1 MNIHGYSISRVN
13 GPGNR
18 FTLWTQGCSKGC
30 VNCFNPETWNNRD
43 NIILSPLE
51 IFEHIKDFELDGVTI
66 TGGDPFE
73 QEDELLELLILIDG
87 LNLSKGVIVFS
98 GFTYDEIRDNI
109 TKLKIELDRIN
120 TEISSKDD
128 LDKKISISGWI
139 NKKRDHG
146 NLLFVDLRDN
156 YGITQCIIDKENKN
170 FLDLEN
176 IIRLSKFLICC
187 EGSISHLSYSFK
199 IKTFALIEKKR
210 EVFYRHWTSHMGN
223 NIKLIYRSNINEVMQ
238 QIKNNIKFF

>member
-1 MNIHGYSISRVN
+1 MNIYAYKISRVN

-51 IFEHIKDFELDGVTI
+51 IFEYIKDFELDGVTI

-98 GFTYDEIRDNI
+98 GFTYDEIRDNKI
-109 TKLKIELDRIN
+109 REKCCDYIDVLIDGRYEDKNRVTDSFKGSSNQNIIYFSSKLKEEELNMDQEVEVSLSNDIICI
-120 TEISSKDD
+120 TGFPSV
-128 LDKKISISGWI
+128 DKKFL
-139 NKKRDHG
+139 KE
-146 NLLFVDLRDN
+146 F
-156 YGITQCIIDKENKN
+156 GITVKSS
-170 FLDLEN
+170 L
-176 IIRLSKFLICC
+176 
-187 EGSISHLSYSFK
+187 
-199 IKTFALIEKKR
+199 
-210 EVFYRHWTSHMGN
+210 
-223 NIKLIYRSNINEVMQ
+223 
-238 QIKNNIKFF
+238 

>member
-1 MNIHGYSISRVN
+1 LGDNVEPMNIYAYKISSVN

-51 IFEHIKDFELDGVTI
+51 IFEYIKDFELDGVTI

-98 GFTYDEIRDNI
+98 GFTYDEIRDNKI
-109 TKLKIELDRIN
+109 REKCCDYIDVLIDGRYEDKNRVTDSFKGSSNQNIIYFSSKLKEEELNMDQEVEVSLSNDIICI
-120 TEISSKDD
+120 TGFPSV
-128 LDKKISISGWI
+128 DKKFL
-139 NKKRDHG
+139 KE
-146 NLLFVDLRDN
+146 F
-156 YGITQCIIDKENKN
+156 GITVKSS
-170 FLDLEN
+170 L
-176 IIRLSKFLICC
+176 
-187 EGSISHLSYSFK
+187 
-199 IKTFALIEKKR
+199 
-210 EVFYRHWTSHMGN
+210 
-223 NIKLIYRSNINEVMQ
+223 
-238 QIKNNIKFF
+238 